1 MDKTGKI
8 GDWTYRA
15 QTSSFEIGKNED
27 DFRQRKDD
35 NQHRQGQSF
44 NIQEHQEKINMDVKI
59 PPRYRNMGINE
70 NLQENKQIEVVD
82 PDLGQHYTIEYN
94 NAEMDY
100 ENVEFS
106 WQEHEELK
114 GSLESHLMTRKMP
127 NILMLA
133 EWAQSIPDN
142 LEEEWVFKMCPQGDR
157 CLLIAQDGITSIYD
171 RDGKYQSQFLS
182 LIPGGSPSPS
192 PEVDQSSNWSMLDVI
207 FSGGA
212 FYILDLLVWRGVDY
226 RNQTTAKRLEI
237 FEQIYWC
244 NQELKIVTLTNAYR
258 FLYLSWFP
266 AERMVLQ
273 SFLGGPNI
281 PFSGRLDGM
290 LFYRRS
296 MIYLPG
302 RQSQFLWTKS
312 FMAGDIFKIKINT
325 ILLQQAP
332 PDYKGQKSR
341 FRMFC

>member
-1 MDKTGKI
+1 
-8 GDWTYRA
+8 
-15 QTSSFEIGKNED
+15 
-27 DFRQRKDD
+27 
-35 NQHRQGQSF
+35 
-44 NIQEHQEKINMDVKI
+44 MDVKI

-70 NLQENKQIEVVD
+70 NLPENKQIEVVD

-114 GSLESHLMTRKMP
+114 GSLESHLMKRKMP

-157 CLLIAQDGITSIYD
+157 CLLIAQHGITSIYD

-182 LIPGGSPSPS
+182 LIPGGNPG
-192 PEVDQSSNWSMLDVI
+192 VDQSSSWSMLDVI

-226 RNQTTAKRLEI
+226 RKETTTKRLQI
-237 FEQIYWC
+237 FEEIYWY
-244 NQELKIVTLTNAYR
+244 NQELKMVTLTNAYR

-266 AERMVLQ
+266 AARLVLQ

-290 LFYRRS
+290 LFYRKS

-312 FMAGDIFKIKINT
+312 FMAGDIFRIKINNV
-325 ILLQQAP
+325 LLQQAP
-332 PDYKGQKSR
+332 PGYKGQKSR